1 MDDLTRIKGIG
12 KAAAERLVAAGID
25 SFEKLAHDGLAG
37 EHGVKV
43 EWIAAAAGL
52 LAAGT
57 NSEAGT
63 GDQSERASA
72 NALADASADFRAADI
87 VLVAPAERRR
97 FPIESAVLC
106 DGKDARP
113 ERGDRI
119 DITFTQHRELRLAGV
134 VSVEWEE
141 GDAVDFVAA
150 TKAGVARSAR

>member
-1 MDDLTRIKGIG
+1 MDDLTKIKGIG

-25 SFEKLAHDGLAG
+25 SFEKLAHDGIAG

-57 NSEAGT
+57 NSEG
-63 GDQSERASA
+63 GKDGQSEPASA
-72 NALADASADFRAADI
+72 KATADAGAVFRAADI
-87 VLVAPAERRR
+87 VLVVPAERRR

-119 DITFTQHRELRLAGV
+119 DITLSQHRELRLAGV
-134 VSVEWEE
+134 VSVEWEQ
-141 GDAVDFVAA
+141 GDAADA
-150 TKAGVARSAR
+150 